1 MISEGLI
8 EYRKA
13 QKRKYEEQK
22 TKKQN
27 EIQKKLLLDIG
38 YEDKIIDIIIEN
50 KYVDIIQKFFRKFRF
65 NDKLISNLQ
74 NIIDYKEEDIIKF
87 RHGFKV
93 YGFHYLDMISH
104 FENYGY
110 FNPINEISL
119 DLYHIRRINSKIKK
133 LNKYIFTTHSQYEDF
148 QATSFNLSD
157 SWNSG
162 EIYNLLESRGINT
175 VKVSEEIFNSMLEL
189 PPSIYAVEII
199 CKDNPRRSY
208 AMLDSFPSQDIVN
221 LPIGIYQQ
229 LKVYP
234 KDVSDFKMRI
244 IEPMKGTKIGIRCM
258 ITRDNLLS
266 DIKGKLTS
274 EINKHKILSLNQII
288 IVESDVNY
296 GMIPFRVEVLEPSNV
311 IDITDIDINVDFLES
326 LPYED
331 VMEALI
337 IELNK

>member
-1 MISEGLI
+1 MSSEALI

-22 TKKQN
+22 TKKKN
-27 EIQKKLLLDIG
+27 EIQKKNLLDIG
-38 YEDKIIDIIIEN
+38 YSDEISDSIIEN
-50 KYVDIIQKFFRKFRF
+50 KYADKVQQFFRKYRF
-65 NDKLISNLQ
+65 NDKLVSNLQ
-74 NIIDYKEEDIIKF
+74 DVIDYNPEDIIKF

-93 YGFHYLDMISH
+93 YGLHYLDIISH
-104 FENYGY
+104 FEYTGY
-110 FNPINEISL
+110 SNPINKIPL
-119 DLYHIRRINSKIKK
+119 DLYHIRRINSIIKK
-133 LNKYIFTTHSQYEDF
+133 INKYIYTTHSEYHDF
-148 QATSFNLSD
+148 EATSFNLSD
-157 SWNSG
+157 FWNPA
-162 EIYNLLESRGINT
+162 EIYNLFESRGINT
-175 VKVSEEIFNSMLEL
+175 VKVPENIFDSMVEL

-199 CKDNPRRSY
+199 CKNNARRSY
-208 AMLDSFPSQDIVN
+208 AMFDSFPSQDIVN

-229 LKVYP
+229 LKIFP

-258 ITRDNLLS
+258 ITKDNLLS

-274 EINKHKILSLNQII
+274 EINKHKILSINQII

-296 GMIPFRVEVLEPSNV
+296 GMIPFRVEVLEPSNI

-331 VMEALI
+331 AMEALL